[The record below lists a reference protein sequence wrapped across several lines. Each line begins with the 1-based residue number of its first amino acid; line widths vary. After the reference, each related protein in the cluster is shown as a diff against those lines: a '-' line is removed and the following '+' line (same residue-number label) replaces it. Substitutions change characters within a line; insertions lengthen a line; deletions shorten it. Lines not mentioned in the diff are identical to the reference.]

1 MPSDEEMA
9 REALAWLFK
18 RAATAARAN
27 DLEAAEK
34 LYREIVAYV
43 PKEPIARY
51 NLACVLLRMGKY
63 KEGWRLYGARTELGL
78 PNVVK
83 PEFEDPWR
91 AQQERG

>member
-43 PKEPIARY
+43 PKNPEARY
-51 NLACVLLRMGKY
+51 GLACVPLATGNY
-63 KEGWRLYGARTELGL
+63 EEGWAFYEARAELGL
-78 PNVVK
+78 PSIQKPAVK
-83 PEFEDPWR
+83 TS
-91 AQQERG
+91 